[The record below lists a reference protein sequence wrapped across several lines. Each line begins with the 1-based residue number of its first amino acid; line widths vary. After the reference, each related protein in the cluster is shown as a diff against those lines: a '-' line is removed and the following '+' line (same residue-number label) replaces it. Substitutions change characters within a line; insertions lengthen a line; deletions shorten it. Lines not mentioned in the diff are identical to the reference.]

1 MVQTKLQMTLKLNN
15 NWLNWFTFKI
25 DIVYYYKSNLI
36 INTLVNHISK
46 HNWNKFATADTS
58 EGAPFSNSP
67 RHIWQLKPFN
77 LPPFFVPPFQLHRF
91 DTFPRDIVYFPWNGI
106 ISLRRVIFAAKWRAA
121 CRIRRRKE
129 KQRSCCTIDLG
140 DSLFTELARLEVE
153 KRKEKKKK
161 KRNDGRGG

>member
-77 LPPFFVPPFQLHRF
+77 LPPFSPLLSNFTDLILSPV
-91 DTFPRDIVYFPWNGI
+91 TSY
-106 ISLRRVIFAAKWRAA
+106 ISSGTV
-121 CRIRRRKE
+121 
-129 KQRSCCTIDLG
+129 
-140 DSLFTELARLEVE
+140 
-153 KRKEKKKK
+153 
-161 KRNDGRGG
+161 